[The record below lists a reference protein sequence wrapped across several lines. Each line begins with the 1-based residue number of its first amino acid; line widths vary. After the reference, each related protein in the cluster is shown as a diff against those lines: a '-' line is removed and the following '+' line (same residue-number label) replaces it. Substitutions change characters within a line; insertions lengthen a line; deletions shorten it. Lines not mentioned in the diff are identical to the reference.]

1 VVEIWPASSAFNDAL
16 LSNSRRW
23 STRCEILF
31 GNDVQIVD
39 TVVDSGYVQLD
50 NVAVRRELHVTF
62 VDADGV
68 LTPASAKDLLSPK
81 GTEMRVSRG
90 LYLADGTIEYVPLGV
105 FGLISS
111 QVRSHSE
118 GTVLEVKG
126 FDRVDAVRVRR
137 FTEPWTVTGGTLV
150 STAIAD
156 IVASR
161 IPNVAVRI
169 TPTTYT
175 TTEIVFARL
184 SSPWDAVSTL
194 ASNAGMIAYFDP
206 LGSLV
211 IGPLAAEDTGLTYTV
226 GSEIATLMNVSRT
239 LDETDVYNGIQV
251 NVIHPDQDPISS
263 ELWDE
268 DPTSETY
275 ALGPFGKRPYGY
287 ASDLITTQ
295 AQADAVAATLFAQHV
310 TGIPQEIEI
319 YTLGTLAHDV
329 NDTFTVIDP
338 RSKTTGQWTIES
350 GTIPLRATQED
361 MIRWRCREAVL

>member
-1 VVEIWPASSAFNDAL
+1 MWHTSPEFDAAL
-16 LSNSRRW
+16 LANSRRW
-23 STRCEILF
+23 STRIEILF

-39 TVVDSGYVQLD
+39 TVIDSGYVQLD

-68 LTPASAKDLLSPK
+68 LTPASANDLLSPK

-90 LYLADGTIEYVPLGV
+90 LYLPDGTIEYVPLGV

-137 FTEPWTVTGGTLV
+137 FTEPWTVVDGTLV
-150 STAIAD
+150 STAISD
-156 IVASR
+156 IVTSR
-161 IPNVAVRI
+161 IPDVAVRI
-169 TPTTYT
+169 TPTTFT
-175 TTEIVFARL
+175 TTEVAFARL

-194 ASNAGMIAYFDP
+194 AASAGMIAYFDP

-211 IGPLAAEDTGLTYTV
+211 VAPLAYEDTGITYTV
-226 GSEIATLMNVSRT
+226 GSEIATLMNVQRT
-239 LDETDVYNGIQV
+239 LDETDVYNGVQV
-251 NVIHPDQDPISS
+251 NVVHPDQDPISS
-263 ELWDE
+263 ELWDT

-275 ALGPFGKRPYGY
+275 YLGPFGKRPYGY

-295 AQADAVAATLFAQHV
+295 AQADSVAATLFAQHV
-310 TGIPQEIEI
+310 NGIPQEIEI
-319 YTLGTLAHDV
+319 HTLGTLAHDV

-338 RSKTTGQWTIES
+338 RSKTTGQWVIES
-350 GTIPLRATQED
+350 GTVPLRATQED
-361 MIRWRCREAVL
+361 LVRWRCKEAVMS